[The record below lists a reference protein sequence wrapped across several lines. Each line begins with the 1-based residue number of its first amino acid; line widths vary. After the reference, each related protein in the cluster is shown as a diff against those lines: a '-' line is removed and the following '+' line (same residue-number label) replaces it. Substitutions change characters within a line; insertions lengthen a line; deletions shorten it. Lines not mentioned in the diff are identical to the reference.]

1 MEPKISVVTPIYNVA
16 KFLPQCLDSLV
27 AQTLDDIEFICVNDG
42 STDNSLEI
50 LNEYAARDDR
60 FVVIDKPN
68 GGYGHT
74 MNTGINAAKGEYIG
88 IVESDD
94 WIYPD
99 AFENLYA
106 LAEKHGHCDIIK
118 GNHNVF
124 VGNETPSRVENF
136 PATLCDR
143 VLSPLDEEGAQV
155 INTIPAI
162 WAAIYKREFLDR
174 ANIRFLETPGAS
186 FQDTGFVFKSW
197 LACDSFVLTHDSYLN
212 YRLDNA
218 GSSVQSAAKVMFVVE
233 EFASIEQFL
242 AAMPERYDK
251 LIGRV
256 LAKKFDT
263 YNWNYERIAPEFREE
278 FLRHIASEFAEPM
291 QNGLVNPVY
300 FKPGE
305 YKLLCR
311 IMADPHAVFEA
322 GMAEN
327 RRSSLTQKPKAVLS
341 AIGNRAGAVAGGIKD
356 FAAKRTGKDEY
367 PYGDRKVSIV
377 IPVYNSEEYL
387 SKTIESLLK
396 QTHENL
402 EIICVNDGSSDGSI
416 NILNKFAATDPRLI
430 VIDKDNEGPSRA
442 RNIGIQRAT
451 GDFLMFVDSDDFMVR
466 SALKQLVTAAEQSS
480 AEVVVFG
487 IDEYHDDTHR
497 YFPMHHAVVKGKIP
511 AGTVFDP
518 RTIDNFFVYMVGF
531 TVNKLYRMS
540 YFKELGVEFPTIG
553 AHEDMPFTYA
563 ATAPAHR
570 MFFLDKV
577 LYHYRRERA
586 EGSRSDNTE
595 EQYQHMLKALEC
607 MRAELERLGI
617 FEDYE
622 RDFENYVAHMCCWK
636 FGSIFRKPRR
646 QFYDTIHDGWL
657 ESIGAL
663 GHEDSYFFDKH
674 TRKFINSVQNET
686 YVDLVEDHAE
696 RISKELEEVYN
707 SKSFHLSEMIA
718 APIRKIRGDAEP
730 EED

>member
-1 MEPKISVVTPIYNVA
+1 MEPKVSVITPIYNVA

-50 LNEYAARDDR
+50 LNEYAARDSR

-74 MNTGINAAKGEYIG
+74 MNTGINAARGEYIG

-94 WIYPD
+94 WIYPE
-99 AFENLYA
+99 AFEKLYA

-124 VGNETPSRVENF
+124 VENQTPSQVENF
-136 PATLCDR
+136 PQSLCDR
-143 VLSPLDEEGAQV
+143 VLSPLDEDGAQV
-155 INTIPAI
+155 INSIPAI
-162 WAAIYKREFLDR
+162 WAAIYRREFLNNAD
-174 ANIRFLETPGAS
+174 IRFLETPGAS

-233 EFASIEQFL
+233 EFASIELFL
-242 AAMPERYDK
+242 SAMPERYDK

-278 FLRHIASEFAEPM
+278 FLQHVAGEFTEPFEKG
-291 QNGLVNPVY
+291 QVNAAY

-305 YKLLCR
+305 YDLLCR
-311 IMADPHAVFEA
+311 IMQDPHAVFEA
-322 GMAEN
+322 GLASE
-327 RRSSLTQKPKAVLS
+327 RRARITEKPR
-341 AIGNRAGAVAGGIKD
+341 AILGALGSRAGSIAQGIKGI
-356 FAAKRTGKDEY
+356 AEKRTGQEEY
-367 PYGDRKVSIV
+367 LYAHRKVSIV

-387 SKTIESLLK
+387 AKTLESLLK

-402 EIICVNDGSSDGSI
+402 EIICVNDGSKDNSLAVI
-416 NILNKFAATDPRLI
+416 NRFASNDARI
-430 VIDKDNEGPSRA
+430 VVIDKENGGPSRA

-451 GDFLMFVDSDDFMVR
+451 GDYLFFVDSDDFITK
-466 SALKQLVTAAEQSS
+466 SAVKQMVTAAEENN
-480 AEVVVFG
+480 AEVVIFG
-487 IDEYHDDTHR
+487 IDEYRDDTHR
-497 YFPMHHAVVKGKIP
+497 YHPMHHAVVKNKVP
-511 AGTVFDP
+511 AGTIFDP
-518 RTIDNFFVYMVGF
+518 RNVDNFFVYMVGF

-540 YFKELGVEFPTIG
+540 YFKSLDLEFPTIG

-563 ATAPAHR
+563 AVAPAHR
-570 MFFLDKV
+570 VFYLDKV

-586 EGSRSDNTE
+586 EGSRSDDTE
-595 EQYQHMLKALEC
+595 EQFQYMLKALEY
-607 MRAELERLGI
+607 MRDELEKRGI
-617 FEDYE
+617 LEDYR
-622 RDFENYVAHMCCWK
+622 RDFDNYVAHMCCWK
-636 FGSIFRKPRR
+636 FGTIFKEPRR
-646 QFYDTIHDGWL
+646 QFYDVIRNGWL
-657 ESIGAL
+657 ENMGVF
-663 GHEDSYFFDKH
+663 GHDGKYFFDKR
-674 TRKFINSVQNET
+674 TREFMNSVQNET
-686 YVDLVEDHAE
+686 YVDMVENHAE
-696 RISKELEEVYN
+696 QLAEELYEVYN
-707 SKSFHLSEMIA
+707 SKSFRLSEMIA
-718 APIRKIRGDAEP
+718 APVRKIRGNVEP
-730 EED
+730 EEE